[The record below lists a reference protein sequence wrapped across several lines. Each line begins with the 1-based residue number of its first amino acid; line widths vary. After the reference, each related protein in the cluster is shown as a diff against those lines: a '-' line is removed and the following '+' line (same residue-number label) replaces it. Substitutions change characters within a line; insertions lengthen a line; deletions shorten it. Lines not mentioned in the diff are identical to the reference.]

1 MTLRFLL
8 FFLFAGLS
16 ALAENITILGIN
28 DIHAALEQMPKLYT
42 AVQQERAAAPELL
55 LLSAGDNRT
64 GNPLSDMDD
73 EPGMPMVRLMN
84 KIGFCASAIGN
95 HEMDAGQDCFRA
107 CLKASRFP
115 YLCANAE
122 PEPSLDLPMPPTAIF
137 DIKGVK
143 VGVLG
148 LVHVNEMGHPDG
160 LGDNYKGI
168 VFHDPY
174 ETAKRC
180 LPLLKGCDVIVV
192 LTHLGFEED
201 KKLAAILPE
210 ADVIIGGHSHTKA
223 PDDTIVNGVLITQAG
238 RKARCLTRIT
248 LNVQDGKVT
257 EKHSRLVSI
266 DDRTPNPEIQA
277 YVKHLKQNSKLNIP
291 VARNLKD
298 IPNRE
303 AVGCMVADAH
313 RAATGVDAV
322 VLNRGSVRVDT
333 LPAGDITMLD
343 VLHIDPY
350 ANHMVICQLTGD
362 QLATMLRGATEDE
375 HGAPCVSGL
384 SYSGTIG
391 PDHKLRLS
399 SVTLSDG
406 SAPDP
411 AATYSVLISSFV
423 LEHCG
428 FVPDNFTPRPDLIS
442 HEVMAKGLRLLKEV
456 DYSTARRANVTR
468 EDAGE

>member
-1 MTLRFLL
+1 MTMRFLL
-8 FFLFAGLS
+8 FFLLTGLS
-16 ALAENITILGIN
+16 ALAESITILGIN
-28 DIHAALEQMPKLYT
+28 DMHAALEQMPKLYT
-42 AVQQERAAAPELL
+42 AVQQERTADPELI

-64 GNPLSDMDD
+64 GNPFSDMDD

-84 KIGFCASAIGN
+84 KIGFQASALGN

-107 CLKASRFP
+107 CLKASHFP
-115 YLCANAE
+115 YLCANAS
-122 PEPSLDLPMPPTAIF
+122 PDPSLYLPMPPTAIL

-148 LVHVNEMGHPDG
+148 LVHVDKTGHPSG
-160 LGDNYKGI
+160 LRDNYKGI

-174 ETAKRC
+174 ETAKRSFH
-180 LPLLKGCDVIVV
+180 LLKGCDVIVV

-201 KKLAAILPE
+201 KKLASLLPE
-210 ADVIIGGHSHTKA
+210 ADVIIGGHSHTVV
-223 PDDTIVNGVLITQAG
+223 PNDTVVNGVLITQAG
-238 RKARCLTRIT
+238 WKARYLTRIT

-257 EKHSRLVSI
+257 EKHSRLISI
-266 DDRTPNPEIQA
+266 DGCTPTPEIQA
-277 YVKHLKQNSKLNIP
+277 YIEQLQQNSKLNAP
-291 VARNLKD
+291 VARNLKEL
-298 IPNRE
+298 PNRE

-313 RAATGVDAV
+313 RAATGVDVV
-322 VLNRGSVRVDT
+322 VLNRGSVRTDT

-343 VLHIDPY
+343 VLRIDPF
-350 ANHMVICQLTGD
+350 ANHMVICQLTGS
-362 QLATMLRGATEDE
+362 QLATMLCGATEDNY
-375 HGAPCVSGL
+375 GAPCVSGL

-399 SVTLSDG
+399 SVTLPDG

-411 AATYSVLISSFV
+411 TATYSVLISSFV

-442 HEVMAKGLRLLKEV
+442 HEVLAKGLRLLKEV
-456 DYSTARRANVTR
+456 DYSTARRAHVTR
-468 EDAGE
+468 EDVCE